1 LLRCEARLSICN
13 VLRLPLGVEE
23 RPMRRRE
30 FIALLSGAAAAWPHA
45 ARTQQSKVPVIGF
58 LSVAAAKGPRSAA
71 FHRGLRELGYIE
83 GTNVA
88 IEYRWADYRLERLPA
103 LAAEL
108 VARKVE
114 IIVALEPPAAYAAAK
129 ATTRI
134 PIVMRST
141 GDPVQEGL
149 VASIARPGGNVTGL
163 SSESSELHGKRLE
176 LLKELKSGIKRV
188 AVFRNDSGPITKMR
202 SDAIRAAAQT
212 IGIEVVSIEVSS
224 VDRLA
229 EAFSS
234 ATRAGATG
242 LILIRAPLFVSNRK
256 RIVELAAT
264 HRLLAV
270 YDERQY
276 AEAGGLV
283 SYGTRLADLYWRAAT
298 YVDKILKGAKPAD
311 LPVQQPTRFELVIN
325 LNAAKA
331 LGLSVPPALLARA
344 DQVIE

>member
-1 LLRCEARLSICN
+1 
-13 VLRLPLGVEE
+13 
-23 RPMRRRE
+23 MRRRE
-30 FIALLSGAAAAWPHA
+30 FIGLLSGAVAAWPHA

-58 LSVAAAKGPRSAA
+58 LSVASAQGSRSAA
-71 FHRGLRELGYIE
+71 FYRGLRELGYIE

-163 SSESSELHGKRLE
+163 SSESSGLHGKRLE
-176 LLKELKSGIKRV
+176 LLKELKSDIKRV
-188 AVFRNDSGPITKMR
+188 AVFRNDSGPITRMR
-202 SDAIRAAAQT
+202 SDAVRAAAQT

-224 VDRLA
+224 VDRFA

-242 LILIRAPLFVSNRK
+242 LIFIRAPLFVSNRK

-264 HRLLAV
+264 HGLLAV

-276 AEAGGLV
+276 VEAGGLV
-283 SYGTRLADLYWRAAT
+283 SYGTRLTDLYWRAAT
-298 YVDKILKGAKPAD
+298 YVDKILRGAKPAD

-331 LGLSVPPALLARA
+331 LGLTVPPELLARA

>member
-1 LLRCEARLSICN
+1 
-13 VLRLPLGVEE
+13 
-23 RPMRRRE
+23 MRRRE
-30 FIALLSGAAAAWPHA
+30 FIALLSGAAAVWPHA

-58 LSVAAAKGPRSAA
+58 LSVAAAQGPQSAA
-71 FHRGLRELGYIE
+71 FHRGLRELGYME
-83 GTNVA
+83 GTNIA

-141 GDPVQEGL
+141 GDPVKEGL
-149 VASIARPGGNVTGL
+149 VASFARPGGNVTGL

-176 LLKELKSGIKRV
+176 LLRELKSGIKRV
-188 AVFRNDSGPITKMR
+188 AVFRNDSSPITRMR
-202 SDAIRAAAQT
+202 SDAVRAAAQT

-234 ATRAGATG
+234 ATHAGAIG

-264 HRLLAV
+264 HGLLAV

-276 AEAGGLV
+276 VEVGGLV
-283 SYGTRLADLYWRAAT
+283 SYGTRLTDLYWRAAT
-298 YVDKILKGAKPAD
+298 YVDKILRGAKPAD

-331 LGLSVPPALLARA
+331 LGLTVPPALLARA